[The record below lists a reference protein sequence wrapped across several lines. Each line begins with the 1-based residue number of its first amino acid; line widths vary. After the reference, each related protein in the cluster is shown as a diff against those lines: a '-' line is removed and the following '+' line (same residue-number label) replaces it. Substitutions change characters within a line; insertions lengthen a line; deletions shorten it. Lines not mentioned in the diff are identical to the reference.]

1 MSLQQLKE
9 QNKLLRSKVD
19 QFRQQKQM
27 GPGLRTEIEKF
38 MVESK
43 KNIKEMNE
51 KAISEQE
58 KTNEKLHEV
67 TQKY

>member
-1 MSLQQLKE
+1 
-9 QNKLLRSKVD
+9 
-19 QFRQQKQM
+19 M

-51 KAISEQE
+51 KAVSEQE